1 MEENLQQ
8 VEILLEESNFF
19 IVFAQGKA

>member
-1 MEENLQQ
+1 MKENLQQ